1 MQNLT
6 STKFGTFIYYII
18 NTFADGVHRIASSF
32 PRAFL
37 YLLLALLAPVS
48 QITSFPRNSLLTLL
62 PYYIFLD
69 ILLALMLV
77 FLFSDLR
84 RISTLYSFSTIGF
97 YNTCGACP
105 WLVHR
110 STSDSVTTYIFQCRG
125 LSLDYWLEH
134 QKDLDS
140 AFDCHILSI
149 GYTDGSDNLFE
160 VKFVPAK
167 GALPTKISAPMFS
180 DEDFVVKLGLSY
192 AGEYNINFNDLPHM
206 LIAGATGG
214 GKTIL
219 CRWIIYQLVN
229 KNALVYLADQK
240 GFVDYRDLR
249 EDCRCL
255 DSNDKIIDSLQSTVD
270 EITRRMELCKQANVS
285 KISDYNN
292 LPDVEQQPPI
302 FIVIDEANCLL
313 DPTGK
318 SKAEKDFI
326 QEIVQHLL
334 TITRLGRAAHVHLIC
349 ICQRSDVNS
358 IPGALKANMEIR
370 ITSHCADKESSMTIL
385 GVGDAANLPKIPGR
399 FLSSDGTEFQAYN
412 FSCPP
417 GKICKISTF

>member
-110 STSDSVTTYIFQCRG
+110 STSDGVTTYIFQCRG

-219 CRWIIYQLVN
+219 CRWIVYQLVS
-229 KNALVYLADQK
+229 KGATTYLIDQK
-240 GFVDYRDLR
+240 GYVDYRDLR

-255 DSNDKIIDSLQSTVD
+255 DSNEKILDGLQSVVD
-270 EITRRMELCKQANVS
+270 EISQRMELCRLSGVS
-285 KISDYNN
+285 KISDYNQ
-292 LPDVEQQPPI
+292 LMGVEPQPPI

-385 GVGDAANLPKIPGR
+385 GTGDAANLPKIPGR

-417 GKICKISTF
+417 GKNL

>member
-1 MQNLT
+1 MNNLT

-48 QITSFPRNSLLTLL
+48 QITSFPRNLLLTLL

-69 ILLALMLV
+69 VFLALMLV

-97 YNTCGACP
+97 YNTNGACP

-110 STSDSVTTYIFQCRG
+110 STSDGVTTYIFQCRG
-125 LSLDYWLEH
+125 LPLDCWNERK
-134 QKDLDS
+134 KDLES

-149 GYTDGSDNLFE
+149 NYADGSDNLFE
-160 VKFVPAK
+160 VKIFPAR
-167 GALPTKISAPMFS
+167 GALPTKISAPQFS
-180 DEDFVVKLGLSY
+180 PDDFVVKLGVSF
-192 AGEYNINFNDLPHM
+192 AGEYCINFNSLPHM

-229 KNALVYLADQK
+229 KDALVYLIDQK
-240 GFVDYRDLR
+240 GYVGYRDLR

-255 DSNDKIIDSLQSTVD
+255 DTDEKILDGLQSVVD
-270 EITRRMELCKQANVS
+270 DISRRMELCRVANIS
-285 KISDYNN
+285 KISDYNQ
-292 LPDVEQQPPI
+292 LPNIEQQPPI
-302 FIVIDEANCLL
+302 FVVVDEANCLL

-318 SKAEKDFI
+318 GKAEKDFI
-326 QEIVQHLL
+326 SQVVQHLL

-358 IPGALKANMEIR
+358 IPGALKANIEIR

-385 GVGDAANLPKIPGR
+385 GTGDAANLPKIPGR

-417 GKICKISTF
+417 GKNL

>member
-1 MQNLT
+1 MNNLT
-6 STKFGTFIYYII
+6 STKFGTFVYYVF
-18 NTFADGVHRIASSF
+18 NTFADGVHRIVSS
-32 PRAFL
+32 PPKAFL
-37 YLLLALLAPVS
+37 YLVLAFLAPIFQIVSVSQNLLLALLP
-48 QITSFPRNSLLTLL
+48 L
-62 PYYIFLD
+62 YIFTD
-69 ILLALMLV
+69 AFLALMLV
-77 FLFSDLR
+77 FPFSDLHR
-84 RISTLYSFSTIGF
+84 LSTLYNFSTIDF
-97 YNTCGACP
+97 HNSVGACP
-105 WLVHR
+105 WLVNR
-110 STSDSVTTYIFQCRG
+110 SMSDGVITYTFQCKG
-125 LSLDYWLEH
+125 LSLDYWNERK
-134 QKDLDS
+134 KDLES
-140 AFDCHILSI
+140 AFDSHILSI
-149 GYTDGSDNLFE
+149 NYADGSDNLFE
-160 VKFVPAK
+160 VKMFPAM
-167 GALPTKISAPMFS
+167 GALPTKISTPKFS
-180 DEDFVVKLGLSY
+180 PGDFVIKLGVSY
-192 AGEYNINFNDLPHM
+192 AGEYNINFNSLPHM

-229 KNALVYLADQK
+229 KDALVYLIDQK
-240 GFVDYRDLR
+240 GYVDYRDLR

-255 DSNDKIIDSLQSTVD
+255 DTDEKILNGLQSAVND
-270 EITRRMELCKQANVS
+270 ISHRMELCKQANVS

-302 FIVIDEANCLL
+302 FIIIDEANCLL

-349 ICQRSDVNS
+349 ICQRSDVSS

-385 GVGDAANLPKIPGR
+385 GTGDAANLPKIPGR

-417 GKICKISTF
+417 GKNL

>member
-1 MQNLT
+1 MNNLT
-6 STKFGTFIYYII
+6 STKFGTFVYYVF
-18 NTFADGVHRIASSF
+18 NTFADGVHRIVSS
-32 PRAFL
+32 PPKAFL
-37 YLLLALLAPVS
+37 YLVLAFLAPIFQIVSVSQNLLLALLP
-48 QITSFPRNSLLTLL
+48 L
-62 PYYIFLD
+62 YIFTD
-69 ILLALMLV
+69 AFLALMLV
-77 FLFSDLR
+77 FPFSDLHR
-84 RISTLYSFSTIGF
+84 LSTLYNFSTIDF
-97 YNTCGACP
+97 HNSVGACP
-105 WLVHR
+105 WLVNR
-110 STSDSVTTYIFQCRG
+110 SVSDGVTTYTFQCKG
-125 LSLDYWLEH
+125 LSLDYWNERK
-134 QKDLDS
+134 KDLES

-149 GYTDGSDNLFE
+149 NYADGSDNLFE
-160 VKFVPAK
+160 VKMFPAK
-167 GALPTKISAPMFS
+167 GALPTKISTSKFS
-180 DEDFVVKLGLSY
+180 PEDFVIKLGVSY
-192 AGEYNINFNDLPHM
+192 AGEYNINFNSLPHM

-229 KNALVYLADQK
+229 KDAIVYLADQK

-255 DSNDKIIDSLQSTVD
+255 DTNEKILDGMQSVVD
-270 EITRRMELCKQANVS
+270 EIFQRMELCRLAGVP
-285 KISDYNN
+285 KISDYNQ
-292 LPDVEQQPPI
+292 LPGVEQQPPI
-302 FIVIDEANCLL
+302 FAVIDEANCLL

-326 QEIVQHLL
+326 QNVIQHLL

-399 FLSSDGTEFQAYN
+399 FLSSDGTEFQAYA
-412 FSCPP
+412 FTCPP
-417 GKICKISTF
+417 GQNL